1 MTNLIKTTLGNFV
14 KIGNKLIRIPQE
26 SEAPIETPVMVAG
39 LYDENDNLV
48 KTWDELIQEGL
59 VTVE

>member
-26 SEAPIETPVMVAG
+26 AETPVRVAG

-48 KTWDELIQEGL
+48 KTWDELVQEGL

>member
-14 KIGNKLIRIPQE
+14 KIGNKLIKIPQE
-26 SEAPIETPVMVAG
+26 SEAPVRVAG

-48 KTWDELIQEGL
+48 KTWDELVQEGL
-59 VTVE
+59 VTVSE